1 MPKKRTEARLL
12 SYTLIYDTAGKLI
25 TERTVTDISSL
36 KTFLSSEEFTT
47 LQTAL
52 KEATVKLD
60 TIHNQIE
67 SHLNARLMNS

>member
-47 LQTAL
+47 LQTVL

-67 SHLNARLMNS
+67 SHLNSRLMKG